1 MKLKYLVT
9 IIFNVYEH
17 NIRNNKKYITTESRE
32 CNNVNKISIHSVLT
46 TCN

>member
-1 MKLKYLVT
+1 MCMSIILET
-9 IIFNVYEH
+9 IKN
-17 NIRNNKKYITTESRE
+17 ITTESRE